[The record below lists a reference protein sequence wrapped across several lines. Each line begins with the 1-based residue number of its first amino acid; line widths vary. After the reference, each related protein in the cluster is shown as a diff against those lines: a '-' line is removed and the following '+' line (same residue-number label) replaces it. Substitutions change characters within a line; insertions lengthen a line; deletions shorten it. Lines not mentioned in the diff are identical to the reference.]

1 VKMASLKITSR
12 ASQQWL
18 NSSTIA
24 LVQSSSYSTDGS
36 LTSLRKGTG
45 GRSSFN
51 GNVATVFGASGFLG
65 RAVCNKMGKT
75 GTQLFVPYRGDYYD
89 VHPLKMCGDL
99 GQVLYQPFNLKDEDS
114 LRKAMKYSN
123 VVVNLIGREWET
135 KNFTYD
141 DIYVKGPRTIAR
153 IAKEC
158 GVKKLIHVSALNA
171 SEDPEPL
178 MLKEGSGWLS
188 AKWRGEMAVRE
199 EFPEAVIFRPS
210 DMYGQEDRFLSH
222 YASFWRRQ
230 WRAVPLWHKGEKTFK
245 NPVFVSDVA
254 QGIVNASR
262 DADTDGKVY
271 QAIGPKRYQLGEL
284 VDWIY
289 RVMRKDNTWGY
300 FRYDLRYDPIFAAKV
315 ELTKYLPGNPIVS
328 LVWDKIERDHVTD
341 NVVSSLPTLEDLGV
355 VLTQME
361 DQVPWELRPYRSMNY
376 YDGDLREFEK
386 PAPPPVVA

>member
-1 VKMASLKITSR
+1 
-12 ASQQWL
+12 
-18 NSSTIA
+18 
-24 LVQSSSYSTDGS
+24 
-36 LTSLRKGTG
+36 
-45 GRSSFN
+45 
-51 GNVATVFGASGFLG
+51 
-65 RAVCNKMGKT
+65 
-75 GTQLFVPYRGDYYD
+75 
-89 VHPLKMCGDL
+89 
-99 GQVLYQPFNLKDEDS
+99 
-114 LRKAMKYSN
+114 
-123 VVVNLIGREWET
+123 
-135 KNFTYD
+135 
-141 DIYVKGPRTIAR
+141 
-153 IAKEC
+153 
-158 GVKKLIHVSALNA
+158 
-171 SEDPEPL
+171 
-178 MLKEGSGWLS
+178 
-188 AKWRGEMAVRE
+188 MAVRE